1 MENKERLDSQRDHW
15 NRMLEKSKE
24 MFGEDPSFSA
34 IKSAEIYKE
43 NGVKTILELGA
54 GQGRDTF
61 YFVKEGFTVHVLDY
75 SEEGLADIRAK
86 AKELGVEDRIKCN
99 LVDLRKEIAL
109 EDESFD
115 ACYSHML
122 YCMAFTKDE
131 LKNLTNEVKRVL
143 KTGGIQAYTS
153 RNTRDQD
160 YAKGDHL
167 GDNLYVD
174 GGFIIEFIDEDMIK
188 DYSEGFEIIENTEFE
203 EGGLPRI
210 LSLVI
215 QKKL

>member
-1 MENKERLDSQRDHW
+1 MENKERLDGQKDHW
-15 NRMLEKSKE
+15 NSMLGKNKE
-24 MFGEDPSFSA
+24 MFGEDPSFSG
-34 IKSAEIYKE
+34 IKAAEVFKE

-61 YFVKEGFTVHVLDY
+61 YFIKEGFNVHVLDY
-75 SEEGLADIRAK
+75 SQEGLNDIKAK
-86 AKELGVEDRIKCN
+86 AKALGVEDKIKCD
-99 LVDLRKEIAL
+99 LVDLRKEISL

-122 YCMAFTKDE
+122 YCMAFTKAE
-131 LKNLTNEVKRVL
+131 LKHLTNEVKRVL
-143 KTGGIQAYTS
+143 KVGGIQAYTS
-153 RNTRDQD
+153 RNTRDSD
-160 YAKGDHL
+160 FGKGDHL

-174 GGFIIEFIDEDMIK
+174 GGFIIEFIDEEMIK

-203 EGGLPRI
+203 EGGLPRVLTLI
-210 LSLVI
+210 I